1 MKEPKDFLQN
11 LIKKDDVIVL
21 SCSGGPDSMCLLSL
35 FVELKKII
43 DFKLIVAHVNHKVRK
58 ESEEEEEFVRKYA
71 KDHNLI
77 FELLTID
84 NYSKN
89 NFHDE
94 ARVRRYNFLKELMDK
109 YHANYLATAHHGDDL
124 IETVL
129 MRIERHSVLSGY
141 AGFKRIQNVNNYQI
155 IRPLITVSKQ
165 EIKEYNDANN
175 IEYRID
181 KTNFSDEY
189 TRNRF
194 RNHVLP
200 VLKEEKKDIHK
211 DFYAFSK
218 ELYEYDSFLRNL
230 IKEMNIISNNEID
243 VDIYKGI
250 KDEFLKRK
258 VIEYYIT
265 LIQENNEFYVNQNII
280 KELDKLLYSKESHA
294 TIDLPN
300 NFKGIKNNGKVSIE
314 KISDVNYDYVYN
326 KIYETDKWII
336 NNEESVLD
344 DNNIFRLL
352 STEIELPI
360 HIRNIKDNDEMEIK
374 NLNGHKKIMKI
385 FRENKIKDTD
395 IQTWPIICDNKN
407 TILGIPSLKKS
418 KFCKDKSEKYDI
430 IINCK
435 EKK

>member
-11 LIKKDDVIVL
+11 LVKKDDVIVL

-35 FVELKKII
+35 FVELKNTI

-58 ESEEEEEFVRKYA
+58 ESEEEEEFVRRYA

-165 EIKEYNDANN
+165 EIKDYDDSNN

-181 KTNFSDEY
+181 KTNYSDEY

-200 VLKEEKKDIHK
+200 VLKEEKEDIHK

-243 VDIYKGI
+243 VDIYKDI
-250 KDEFLKRK
+250 KDDFLQRK

-294 TIDLPN
+294 TID
-300 NFKGIKNNGKVSIE
+300 FKGIKNNNKVSIE
-314 KISDVNYDYVYN
+314 KINSVNYDYLYN
-326 KIYETDKWII
+326 KIYETDKWLI
-336 NNEESVLD
+336 NNEESVSD

-352 STEIELPI
+352 SSEIELPI

-385 FRENKIKDTD
+385 FRENKIKDAN

>member
-1 MKEPKDFLQN
+1 MKEPKDFLQQLVN
-11 LIKKDDVIVL
+11 KDDVIVL

-35 FVELKKII
+35 FVELKKMI

-58 ESEEEEEFVRKYA
+58 ESEEEEEFVRNYA
-71 KDHNLI
+71 KNHNLI

-84 NYSKN
+84 NYSNK

-94 ARVRRYNFLKELMDK
+94 ARVKRYNFLKELMDK
-109 YHANYLATAHHGDDL
+109 YHAKYLATAHHGDDL

-165 EIKEYNDANN
+165 EIKEYDDKNN

-181 KTNFSDEY
+181 KTNYSDEY

-200 VLKEEKKDIHK
+200 VLKEEKEDIHK

-230 IKEMNIISNNEID
+230 IKELNIINNNEID
-243 VDIYKGI
+243 VGGYKNL
-250 KDEFLKRK
+250 KEEFLKRK

-280 KELDKLLYSKESHA
+280 KEMDKLLNSKEEHA

-300 NFKGIKNNGKVSIE
+300 DFKG
-314 KISDVNYDYVYN
+314 N
-326 KIYETDKWII
+326 KLYETDEWLI
-336 NNEESVLD
+336 NNEESELD
-344 DNNIFRLL
+344 DNNIFRLNSL
-352 STEIELPI
+352 DIELPI
-360 HIRNIKDNDEMEIK
+360 HIRNLKDNDEIEIK
-374 NLNGHKKIMKI
+374 NLNGHKKVLKI

-395 IQTWPIICDNKN
+395 IQKWPIICDNKN

-418 KFCKDKSEKYDI
+418 KFCKDKLEKYDI

>member
-1 MKEPKDFLQN
+1 MKEPKDFLQQLVN
-11 LIKKDDVIVL
+11 KDDVIVL

-35 FVELKKII
+35 FVELKKMI

-58 ESEEEEEFVRKYA
+58 ESEEEEEFVRNYA
-71 KDHNLI
+71 KNHNLI

-84 NYSKN
+84 NYSNK

-94 ARVRRYNFLKELMDK
+94 ARVKRYNFLKELMDK
-109 YHANYLATAHHGDDL
+109 YHAKYLATAHHGDDL

-165 EIKEYNDANN
+165 EIKEYDDKNN

-181 KTNFSDEY
+181 KTNYSDEY

-200 VLKEEKKDIHK
+200 VLKEEKEDIHK

-230 IKEMNIISNNEID
+230 IKELNIINNNEID
-243 VDIYKGI
+243 VGGYKNL
-250 KDEFLKRK
+250 KEEFLKRK

-280 KELDKLLYSKESHA
+280 KEMDKLLNSKEEHA
-294 TIDLPN
+294 TIDLPKD
-300 NFKGIKNNGKVSIE
+300 FKRIKNNNKVSIE
-314 KISDVNYDYVYN
+314 KLNNVNYNYIYN
-326 KIYETDKWII
+326 KLYETDKWLI
-336 NNEESVLD
+336 NNEESELD
-344 DNNIFRLL
+344 DNNIFRLNSL
-352 STEIELPI
+352 DIELPI
-360 HIRNIKDNDEMEIK
+360 HIRNLKDNDEIEIK
-374 NLNGHKKIMKI
+374 NLNGHKKVLKI

-395 IQTWPIICDNKN
+395 IQKWPIICDNKN

-418 KFCKDKSEKYDI
+418 KFCKDKLEKYDI